1 MQITRHMVV
10 SVDYTLTDDAGAVL
24 DTSRGAEPLA
34 YIHGIGQIVPGL
46 ERALDGHV
54 AGDRVQ
60 VRIEPGDA
68 YGERDERLMHRAER
82 SQFGAEPPEV
92 GMRVEASSSDG
103 KHLLTIVAVDG
114 DVVTLDGNHPLAGV
128 PLTFDVTIVDVRAA
142 TRQEIEHGHAHG
154 PGDAHH

>member
-1 MQITRHMVV
+1 MQITRHTVV

-34 YIHGIGQIVPGL
+34 YIHGVGQVVPGL

-60 VRIEPGDA
+60 VRIEPADA

-92 GMRVEASSSDG
+92 GMRVEASSPEG